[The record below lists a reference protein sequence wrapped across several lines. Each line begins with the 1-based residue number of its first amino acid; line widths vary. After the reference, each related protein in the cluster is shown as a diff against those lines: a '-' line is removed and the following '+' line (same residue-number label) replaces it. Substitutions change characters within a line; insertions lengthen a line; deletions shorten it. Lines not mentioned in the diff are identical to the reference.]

1 MIEFIL
7 SPWPWWFSGTL
18 LGLAVPL
25 FYILAGKALG
35 VSTSFQHIDAMCSPN
50 TDVAYFKNY
59 NWRANGWRL
68 VFIAGLALGGFL
80 ATTILSDGT
89 STPFFPD
96 FYHSTGGAFKVMLG
110 GVFVGFGA
118 RYAGGCTSGH
128 TITGLSNLSWP
139 SLVATISFFAGG
151 VAFTWLLGGFF
162 F

>member
-1 MIEFIL
+1 MLDFIL

-18 LGLAVPL
+18 IGLTVPL

-35 VSTSFQHIDAMCSPN
+35 VSTSFQHIAAMCAPN
-50 TDVAYFKNY
+50 TNIAYFKNY
-59 NWRANGWRL
+59 NWRDNGWRM
-68 VFIAGLALGGFL
+68 VFIVGLALGGFL
-80 ATTILSDGT
+80 ASTIFS
-89 STPFFPD
+89 SEPIAPFFPD
-96 FYHSTGGAFKVMLG
+96 SYRSLSGAFKMLLG
-110 GVFVGFGA
+110 GTFVGFGA

-139 SLVATISFFAGG
+139 SLVATIAFFAGG